1 MRYQAALRPEAV
13 DDSVFLPGRGE
24 GTGIVGTEWEENM
37 SGRPRFDVEI
47 PTCREGVFVPA
58 PFGGAED
65 IARTVISAEE
75 WGYDAVWAT
84 DFLNPT
90 PSFGMP
96 AEAPPRWYEPL
107 VTLAALAGRTQRIKL
122 GTGVVMLPFRDP
134 VILAKQAATLD
145 QFSGGRLLLGL
156 GLGAFRDEFESV
168 RAGQRRAHRGRMM
181 DEHLQVLHHLLNGA
195 DEPLSFSGRY
205 VEVSGLRMHPRP
217 RQTPLPFYMPGR
229 NEVAYARIARFGHG
243 LMIPGAGAGD
253 HLRAMAPHLEACER
267 SLDEL
272 DIIAEGD
279 MRLAS
284 TREKAVEEYLG
295 SRMGHQRTAVRGFP
309 AETLVAE
316 HWIGTPEEVAE
327 TLNHIA
333 RETGISHFNVLHIAA
348 DSMEERLEQMQRFA
362 EEVMPLISV

>member
-1 MRYQAALRPEAV
+1 
-13 DDSVFLPGRGE
+13 
-24 GTGIVGTEWEENM
+24 M
-37 SGRPRFDVEI
+37 SGGLRFDVEI

-58 PFGGAED
+58 PFGGSED
-65 IARTVISAEE
+65 IARTVTSAEA

-96 AEAPPRWYEPL
+96 EEAPPRWYEPL
-107 VTLAALAGRTQRIKL
+107 VTLAALAGRTERIKL

-181 DEHLQVLHHLLNGA
+181 DEHLEVLHRLLNAA
-195 DEPLSFSGRY
+195 DEPLSFAGRY
-205 VEVSGLRMHPRP
+205 VDVEGVRMHPRP

-229 NEVAYARIARFGHG
+229 NEAAYARIARYGHG
-243 LMIPGAGAGD
+243 LMIPGAGAGA
-253 HLRAMAPHLEACER
+253 HLKAMAPHLDACER

-272 DIIAEGD
+272 DVVAEGD
-279 MRLAS
+279 MRLGA
-284 TREKAVEEYLG
+284 TRADAVKGYFG
-295 SRMGHQRTAVRGFP
+295 SRMGHQRTTVRGLAP
-309 AETLVAE
+309 DKLVAE

-327 TLNHIA
+327 KLNRIA
-333 RETGISHFNVLHIAA
+333 SETGITHFNVLHIAA
-348 DSMEERLEQMQRFA
+348 DSMAERLEQMQRFA
-362 EEVMPLISV
+362 EEVMPRVTG